1 VSALWNVGLCGR
13 EQDRP
18 QLMRISLG
26 GRTRSPEALGIC
38 SFGMRY
44 SMANKRQVGAGEA
57 RNVGAS
63 LGIDWTKID
72 LEQFRR
78 GLEVELEHGAR
89 DPETNVTND
98 DLSLTGKI
106 AWAHLKEFPDYY
118 TRLDKLEAEADAY
131 WASRR

>member
-1 VSALWNVGLCGR
+1 MDGKRKVAA
-13 EQDRP
+13 D
-18 QLMRISLG
+18 
-26 GRTRSPEALGIC
+26 EAQ
-38 SFGMRY
+38 
-44 SMANKRQVGAGEA
+44 QVGAL
-57 RNVGAS
+57 
-63 LGIDWTKID
+63 LGIDWKKVD

-98 DLSLTGKI
+98 DIGLTGKI

-118 TRLDKLEAEADAY
+118 TRLDRLEAEADAY